1 MMRAYAS
8 CTRVADAK
16 RVAAAARQHVKRGES
31 GQACSIGVYYG
42 CCVLPAEGGSASGRR
57 LGEGGPGG
65 GRARAAAAA
74 DMGCRAGRAA

>member
-42 CCVLPAEGGSASGRR
+42 CCVLPAEGGSASGRMCVD
-57 LGEGGPGG
+57 GGAGL
-65 GRARAAAAA
+65 ARAAAAP
-74 DMGCRAGRAA
+74 DMEGTE